1 MNTPGSLMAAEIN
14 EIPRVFQAIADHSAE
29 YTTLITELNLS
40 TFDSVILVA
49 RGTSDNAALYLKYLI
64 ETMVGIPVGLAS
76 PSVVTIYGAKLKFK
90 NCLVIALSQSGQ
102 SPDLIAYATAAK
114 AGGAKVL
121 ALTNS
126 PESPLAHVA
135 DCHLYLLAG
144 EERAVA
150 ATKSYSAQLLL
161 SLVVASAW
169 SKSAIDFAA
178 LIAETTKNVQRGEQ
192 IKKIADAFDH
202 APGVTTLGRG
212 FAYCNAHEAALKIKE
227 TLKAPVSSFSS
238 ADYLHGPISSLK
250 ESSRV
255 IFIAPAGAALEGMSA
270 SVNRIRELTPHIYW
284 IGGGAEPS
292 ANEISLGGSNLPE
305 KLAVIADSVI
315 LQQFALYLALKNGL
329 NPDAPIGL
337 LKVTKTT

>member
-1 MNTPGSLMAAEIN
+1 MAAEIN

-29 YTTLITELNLS
+29 YTKLITELNLS

-178 LIAETTKNVQRGEQ
+178 LIAETTKNVQRGE
-192 IKKIADAFDH
+192 I
-202 APGVTTLGRG
+202 GR
-212 FAYCNAHEAALKIKE
+212 AH
-227 TLKAPVSSFSS
+227 V
-238 ADYLHGPISSLK
+238 
-250 ESSRV
+250 
-255 IFIAPAGAALEGMSA
+255 
-270 SVNRIRELTPHIYW
+270 
-284 IGGGAEPS
+284 
-292 ANEISLGGSNLPE
+292 
-305 KLAVIADSVI
+305 
-315 LQQFALYLALKNGL
+315 
-329 NPDAPIGL
+329 
-337 LKVTKTT
+337 